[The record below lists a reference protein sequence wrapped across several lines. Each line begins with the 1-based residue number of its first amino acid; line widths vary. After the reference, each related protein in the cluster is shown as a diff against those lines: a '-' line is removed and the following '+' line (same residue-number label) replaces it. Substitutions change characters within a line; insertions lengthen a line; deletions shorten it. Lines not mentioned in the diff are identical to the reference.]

1 MRNMVLIKM
10 IGWGLVVVVWAIY
23 AVKQA
28 LIRDFIGTII
38 AAFILVLGVVC
49 FRGNRKKW
57 KAKQAEKKAA
67 KANAQKGGDNVTPFP
82 TPEFR
87 DEEAAS
93 PEEDLAESEAEPEVE
108 AAFVEDTEVPEAE
121 EASEE
126 EEEPE
131 KIDETAE

>member
-57 KAKQAEKKAA
+57 KAMQAEKKAA

-93 PEEDLAESEAEPEVE
+93 PEE
-108 AAFVEDTEVPEAE
+108 
-121 EASEE
+121 ASEE

>member
-1 MRNMVLIKM
+1 MVLIKM

-57 KAKQAEKKAA
+57 KAMQAEKKAA

-82 TPEFR
+82 TPEF
-87 DEEAAS
+87 

>member
-57 KAKQAEKKAA
+57 K
-67 KANAQKGGDNVTPFP
+67 AQKGGDNVTPFP

>member
-1 MRNMVLIKM
+1 MVRNMVLIKM

-57 KAKQAEKKAA
+57 KAMQAEKK
-67 KANAQKGGDNVTPFP
+67 NG
-82 TPEFR
+82 R
-87 DEEAAS
+87 AS
-93 PEEDLAESEAEPEVE
+93 CRERV
-108 AAFVEDTEVPEAE
+108 
-121 EASEE
+121 
-126 EEEPE
+126 
-131 KIDETAE
+131 